1 MAIQEPMNYA
11 AEVFAR
17 SGTVGMVTA
26 LVFFVCVGIGLE
38 RLLFWMGLWG
48 PAWPLRRMLR
58 RGARRTEGE
67 VEDLVRRGHFRQA
80 AQKARRTGNPAFRL
94 LAYVL
99 ERLRRPAAWRS
110 TRDHVLASTVGGNV
124 THGRRFLITAIQA
137 FGLLGMLGTCKG
149 LYTQLSSLGASPEPG
164 ALNGAMGG
172 MGEAF
177 TTTLVGLTAAA
188 LATLIYLP
196 NEIAIEH
203 FEREL
208 RRANGMIEAA
218 LAECDA
224 TDADRRSASDE

>member
-1 MAIQEPMNYA
+1 MGDQGTVDYV

-17 SGTVGMVTA
+17 SGTVGLVTA
-26 LVFFVCVGIGLE
+26 LVFFICVGIGLE
-38 RLLFWMGLWG
+38 RLLFWMALWG
-48 PAWPLRRMLR
+48 PMWPLRRLFGRKSR
-58 RGARRTEGE
+58 RAEDSLS
-67 VEDLVRRGHFRQA
+67 DLVRRGRFRQA
-80 AQKARRTGNPAFRL
+80 AEKAGQNANPAFRL

-99 ERLRRPAAWRS
+99 EGLRRPAAWRS

-124 THGRRFLITAIQA
+124 TLGRRFLVTAIQA

-149 LYTQLSSLGASPEPG
+149 LYAQLTSLGASAGPG

-196 NEIAIEH
+196 NEIAIER

-208 RRANGMIEAA
+208 RRANGVIEAA
-218 LAECDA
+218 LAECDSI
-224 TDADRRSASDE
+224 DADRRSASDE